1 MKQTTADR
9 VIDWRWVAGTS
20 RLGVEYVNATPVY
33 WLDAFSTEGEHVI
46 SPWRAASWFAKFG
59 ASGAWRIPAELRVKV
74 STILDP
80 IGR

>member
-1 MKQTTADR
+1 MTTKTEER

-33 WLDAFSTEGEHVI
+33 WLDAYSEDGPEVV
-46 SPWRAASWFAKFG
+46 SPWRAASWFAKFDQ
-59 ASGAWRIPAELRVKV
+59 SGVWRIPAELRVKV
-74 STILDP
+74 AMIIDP

>member
-1 MKQTTADR
+1 MRTATEER
-9 VIDWRWVAGTS
+9 VIDWRWNAGTS

-33 WLDAFSTEGEHVI
+33 WLDSFSAEGEQVV

-59 ASGAWRIPAELRVKV
+59 QSGPWPIPAELREKVKI
-74 STILDP
+74 ILGP